1 MPFLRHRTFLS
12 FRSKSLPTK
21 PRLIIQN
28 LSSNEERQRS
38 PRVPRSNI
46 WFLLTRCIVRPSTR
60 PEPLSL
66 QPTAI
71 LLLCFSRRHSSDRW
85 ENEQLGKR
93 INWPN
98 DPKEDKEFPSDY
110 FHVSRS
116 FTNSSKTFVNGENAG
131 FLERRRRFLNIR
143 GILWQRLH
151 ALKTNRFFSSS
162 SFLSFFFFSW
172 TRYLESVFSLLRR
185 RRGELS
191 SKGYMFQFEWVNNK
205 RADSLGE
212 TETEESFGLGSAVD
226 ASARSDLS
234 RVSLTRYNFSYQL
247 RTMSITHLN

>member
-71 LLLCFSRRHSSDRW
+71 LLLCFSRRLSSDRW

-151 ALKTNRFFSSS
+151 ALKTNRFF
-162 SFLSFFFFSW
+162 FFFFFFIFFFFRELGTWNRCLVCYGGDEAS
-172 TRYLESVFSLLRR
+172 SLQRDICFNSN
-185 RRGELS
+185 ELIINARIRS
-191 SKGYMFQFEWVNNK
+191 AKQK
-205 RADSLGE
+205 RKK
-212 TETEESFGLGSAVD
+212 
-226 ASARSDLS
+226 ASA
-234 RVSLTRYNFSYQL
+234 
-247 RTMSITHLN
+247 

>member
-1 MPFLRHRTFLS
+1 MPFLRHRTFPS

-21 PRLIIQN
+21 PRLIIQS

-46 WFLLTRCIVRPSTR
+46 LFLFTRCIVRPPTR
-60 PEPLSL
+60 PELSP

-71 LLLCFSRRHSSDRW
+71 LLLCFSRRLSSDRW

-98 DPKEDKEFPSDY
+98 DPKEDKGFASDY

-143 GILWQRLH
+143 GIL
-151 ALKTNRFFSSS
+151 
-162 SFLSFFFFSW
+162 
-172 TRYLESVFSLLRR
+172 
-185 RRGELS
+185 
-191 SKGYMFQFEWVNNK
+191 
-205 RADSLGE
+205 
-212 TETEESFGLGSAVD
+212 
-226 ASARSDLS
+226 
-234 RVSLTRYNFSYQL
+234 
-247 RTMSITHLN
+247 